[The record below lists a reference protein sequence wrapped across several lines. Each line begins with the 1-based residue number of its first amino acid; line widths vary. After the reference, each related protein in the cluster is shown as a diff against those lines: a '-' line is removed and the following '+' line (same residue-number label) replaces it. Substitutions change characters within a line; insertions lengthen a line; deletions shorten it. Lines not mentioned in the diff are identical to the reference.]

1 MTENLFGD
9 SSDTDLEA
17 PRSCYEC
24 LHFEGSRRDK
34 TAFLF
39 RIGKGY
45 CEIDGRPG
53 GRWNVVQDI
62 DRPRRCAHYLRAPE
76 SLIKQITTY
85 LARLTN
91 PGGESIQDRAQ
102 RLWHR

>member
-1 MTENLFGD
+1 MSSRRVNDSMTEGFWMQTGFSMTPICRANN
-9 SSDTDLEA
+9 
-17 PRSCYEC
+17 
-24 LHFEGSRRDK
+24 
-34 TAFLF
+34 
-39 RIGKGY
+39 
-45 CEIDGRPG
+45 RPG
-53 GRWNVVQDI
+53 GRWNVLQNI

-76 SLIKQITTY
+76 SLIKQRTTY